1 MQTGSVQDYYVQFT
15 ALANRVQGVT
25 TEALLD
31 CFIGGLKTEIRRDV
45 VAQSPTT
52 SMRYVSLAKLYEEK
66 YSYKPKIYNSSPTSK
81 VQTTNTC
88 PPLSQTVKSTSL
100 PPLLPTPTNSTFK
113 PNNVK
118 KLSSAEVQLRR
129 EKGLCFT
136 CDEKY
141 SPGHKCPNK
150 QYLFLQIV
158 EDENVIIEPEPPDHK
173 K

>member
-1 MQTGSVQDYYVQFT
+1 MMSRANPFVSWTGFTRAIELEFGPSPYEHLRFDLFKLMQTGSVQDYYVQFT

-100 PPLLPTPTNSTFK
+100 PPLSCQHQPILPSN
-113 PNNVK
+113 
-118 KLSSAEVQLRR
+118 
-129 EKGLCFT
+129 
-136 CDEKY
+136 
-141 SPGHKCPNK
+141 
-150 QYLFLQIV
+150 QIT
-158 EDENVIIEPEPPDHK
+158 
-173 K
+173 